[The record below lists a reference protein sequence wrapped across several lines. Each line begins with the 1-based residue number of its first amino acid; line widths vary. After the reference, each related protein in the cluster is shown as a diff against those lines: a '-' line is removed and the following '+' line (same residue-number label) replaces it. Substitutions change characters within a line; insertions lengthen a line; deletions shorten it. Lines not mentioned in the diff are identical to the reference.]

1 MRPESIHS
9 GHRLGWPGLAVLF
22 LVPLLAVGM
31 LLGLVRDRNNQG
43 IHAAVVNHDKAVT
56 VNGQVL
62 PLGRQLASEM
72 VAREGTNISWTIADE
87 EDAAAGLR
95 EGRYSAVVTIP
106 EGFSEAATSFSSNDA
121 DIAKQATVDVS
132 VSENSPLADAALAH
146 EIAGLA
152 TDTINSTLTKGYL
165 ENIYVG
171 FNRVGEQFKTVVDGA
186 GKLNQAGSQLA
197 DGASSAAE
205 NSGKLVD
212 GLGQLSTQ
220 GQKLGSAANT
230 LADGSQRL
238 ANGAGTLA
246 NGSRTLAGGTQTFA
260 EGIAQLNVQAPK
272 LVDGVNKLTD
282 GATPLLKGIPG
293 YTSGTVSVLDGVS
306 ELRGGLAQ
314 LESSLN
320 AQLDP
325 EAMKEAQAAF
335 GELVPILREAQSALK
350 QYVPGAGDITIEEVR
365 SKLEAFDAQ
374 LNKLDSTLAGYASGE
389 TPPPSEL
396 KEFSQRLVGNW
407 KCPVE
412 DPQTCKL
419 LREAYQQGVGDAMTQ
434 GFQQGAKAALG
445 VLQRTDPKSGKTL
458 LETARGFSRM
468 GLGMTESIIKLRT
481 SLSRVVPAGTDPLTA
496 LEKLPSQLSEQ
507 AGKLSGGVQKLR
519 QGADTILTKAEPL
532 RTNAQQLN
540 SGSTQLLGGL
550 QQLKTQTA
558 GLPAATARLAE
569 GSSRLVAGSSQL
581 ADASGRLFSG
591 AGELSSG
598 AGQLADGTGRYV
610 QGVGQAADGAGQLAQ
625 GLLRLGSGAREL
637 SQGLG
642 TFHDQLSQAQSQLPN
657 YSDSDRDK
665 LSQVVTS
672 PVAKDSRVYE
682 TAMVPLAAL
691 LAVAALWL
699 GSLLSWSFAR
709 PVPSDL
715 VASSHSSMALW
726 LRTFW
731 PVASLG
737 AVQGLLFGWAVG
749 MALSLPLGNTIGA
762 AALLAVVGVSFA
774 AGNHALTGWLGNVGR
789 GISVLALVATV
800 ALGLTSA
807 VPGWVG
813 SIAGISPLQNGLLLV
828 RTFLA
833 GGSGLVA
840 LAGAALLFGVIALN
854 LSYLAIASR
863 RSLTPDQ
870 FRSRIVKPLAG

>member
-171 FNRVGEQFKTVVDGA
+171 FNRVGEQFKMVVDGA

-238 ANGAGTLA
+238 ANGAGILA
-246 NGSRTLAGGTQTFA
+246 NGSRSLAGGTQTFA
-260 EGIAQLNVQAPK
+260 EGIAQLNAQAPK

-325 EAMKEAQAAF
+325 EAMKEAQAAL
-335 GELVPILREAQSALK
+335 GELVPVLREAQSALK

-419 LREAYQQGVGDAMTQ
+419 LREAYQQGVGDAMTR

-481 SLSRVVPAGTDPLTA
+481 PLSRVVPAGTDPLTA
-496 LEKLPSQLSEQ
+496 LEKLPSQLSNS
-507 AGKLSGGVQKLR
+507 ARGLTPSSPRPSRFARMPSSSTPVPRSCWVGCSSSRPRPLGCPPPRPVWLR
-519 QGADTILTKAEPL
+519 G
-532 RTNAQQLN
+532 R
-540 SGSTQLLGGL
+540 
-550 QQLKTQTA
+550 
-558 GLPAATARLAE
+558 R
-569 GSSRLVAGSSQL
+569 GSSPARRSWRMPPAGSPRVRGSCPREL
-581 ADASGRLFSG
+581 GSWRTAP
-591 AGELSSG
+591 AGMCRVSVR
-598 AGQLADGTGRYV
+598 QPTGR
-610 QGVGQAADGAGQLAQ
+610 G
-625 GLLRLGSGAREL
+625 
-637 SQGLG
+637 
-642 TFHDQLSQAQSQLPN
+642 N
-657 YSDSDRDK
+657 
-665 LSQVVTS
+665 S
-672 PVAKDSRVYE
+672 PRVCC
-682 TAMVPLAAL
+682 
-691 LAVAALWL
+691 
-699 GSLLSWSFAR
+699 
-709 PVPSDL
+709 
-715 VASSHSSMALW
+715 
-726 LRTFW
+726 
-731 PVASLG
+731 
-737 AVQGLLFGWAVG
+737 GWAPG
-749 MALSLPLGNTIGA
+749 PGNSPR
-762 AALLAVVGVSFA
+762 VSGPSTTSSPRPRASFP
-774 AGNHALTGWLGNVGR
+774 TT
-789 GISVLALVATV
+789 ATPT
-800 ALGLTSA
+800 ATSC
-807 VPGWVG
+807 PRW
-813 SIAGISPLQNGLLLV
+813 
-828 RTFLA
+828 
-833 GGSGLVA
+833 
-840 LAGAALLFGVIALN
+840 
-854 LSYLAIASR
+854 
-863 RSLTPDQ
+863 
-870 FRSRIVKPLAG
+870 